1 MLSCLTS
8 GAQFMRFGSDPPDA
22 TPLPSPPRIS
32 MLLSGSQDIWSISVP
47 DKEEEEKKVKLSKL
61 LGNDITLKSDTIF

>member
-22 TPLPSPPRIS
+22 APPPPHIS